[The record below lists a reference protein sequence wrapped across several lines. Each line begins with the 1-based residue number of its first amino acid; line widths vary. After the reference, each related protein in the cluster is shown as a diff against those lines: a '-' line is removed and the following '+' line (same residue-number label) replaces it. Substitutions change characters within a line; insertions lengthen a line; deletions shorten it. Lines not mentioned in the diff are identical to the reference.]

1 MKTVAEFYEEIYPTL
16 EKIEQERLSSLTKGN
31 IIITVGVIIVVFIVI
46 PMFIAMRDAGEF
58 SSLFTLII
66 LIVFSGVTSLYRRQ
80 QFSVKST
87 YKHEVIS
94 KIVEAVDSNF
104 VYQPYGQV
112 VREYFNES
120 RLFSEPDRYSGE
132 DYISGR
138 LGETDFQLSEIHAEY
153 KSGSDYED
161 GSSSY
166 STIFK
171 GFFMVADFH
180 QDFQGHTIVVPD
192 NKAVGIW
199 GRIQQAI
206 KSQGMETAEM
216 EDVDFEDKFD
226 VFTTDQ
232 EEARNILSMSMI
244 ENIVK
249 LKEKFDSKIYIAF
262 LNSCI
267 YIAIE
272 WKLNIFEPNL
282 HSTLLDEN
290 TIHGFLDE
298 IWMCLEIIEDL
309 DLNKKIWT
317 KA

>member
-46 PMFIAMRDAGEF
+46 PWFIAMRDAGEF
-58 SSLFTLII
+58 SSFFMLII
-66 LIVFSGVTSLYRRQ
+66 MIVFSSGISLYRRQ
-80 QFSVKST
+80 QFSVKRI

-94 KIVEAVDSNF
+94 KIVEAVDNNF
-104 VYQPYGQV
+104 VYLYDRGV
-112 VREYFNES
+112 GEKYFNES
-120 RLFSEPDRYSGE
+120 LLFSKPDRYSGE

-153 KSGSDYED
+153 ESISGDDESDP
-161 GSSSY
+161 SY
-166 STIFK
+166 RTIFK

-180 QDFQGHTIVVPD
+180 QGFQGHTIVVPY
-192 NKAVGIW
+192 NKARFIW
-199 GRIQQAI
+199 GRIQQAA
-206 KSQGMETAEM
+206 KSQGMEIAKM
-216 EDVDFEDKFD
+216 EDVDFEGKFG

-232 EEARNILSMSMI
+232 AEARNILSMSMI

-249 LKEKFDSKIYIAF
+249 LKEKFDSKIYITF

-272 WKLNIFEPNL
+272 WELNIFEPNL
-282 HSTLLDEN
+282 KKTLLDEN
-290 TIHGFLDE
+290 TIHDLLDE

-309 DLNKKIWT
+309 DLNKEIWT